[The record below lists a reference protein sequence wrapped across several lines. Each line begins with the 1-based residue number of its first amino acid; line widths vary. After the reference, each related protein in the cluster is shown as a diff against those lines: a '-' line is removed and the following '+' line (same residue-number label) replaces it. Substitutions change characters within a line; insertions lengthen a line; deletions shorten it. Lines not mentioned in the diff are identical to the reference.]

1 MVVAE
6 TPQRVGKS
14 DSGAAAKFWPSAIYS
29 RVAFGE
35 VDPPL
40 RLRKVEFP
48 PWQLISGLAQEQD

>member
-1 MVVAE
+1 MVAAE

-14 DSGAAAKFWPSAIYS
+14 DSGGPAKL
-29 RVAFGE
+29 AFGE

-40 RLRKVEFP
+40 RVRKVEFP